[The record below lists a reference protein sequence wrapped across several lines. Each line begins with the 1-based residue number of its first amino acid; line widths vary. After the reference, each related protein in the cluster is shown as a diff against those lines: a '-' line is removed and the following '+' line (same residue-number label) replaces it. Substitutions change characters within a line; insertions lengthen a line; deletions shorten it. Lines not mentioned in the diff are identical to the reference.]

1 MEVKMRRPVAYL
13 MNVRNWILLGA
24 ILTIPHA
31 HAAESM
37 QASAAEGPAV
47 TLESFFGT
55 YEGQLTPTT
64 ISEHHE
70 VKKRGYLA
78 VEKPASGEE
87 KGRIVCWVF
96 DPQTLEIMP
105 SLIIPFDL
113 DVIEAYLQNGNH
125 TILESGIRETHVNLI
140 FQEVEELLNSSTI
153 CRFKFHNGT
162 LVSFHIHSCRSAEP
176 HETLYRLKVAQVEK
190 K

>member
-1 MEVKMRRPVAYL
+1 MRRPVAYL
-13 MNVRNWILLGA
+13 MNVRNWMFLGA

-55 YEGQLTPTT
+55 YEGELTPTT
-64 ISEHHE
+64 RSEYRM
-70 VKKRGYLA
+70 VRKRGYLA
-78 VEKPASGEE
+78 VDKPASGEE

-96 DPQTLEIMP
+96 DTHTLEMMP
-105 SLIIPFDL
+105 SLVIPFDL
-113 DVIEAYLQNGNH
+113 GEIESNLQNSRH
-125 TILESGIRETHVNLI
+125 TILESGTRETQVTFI
-140 FQEVEELLNSSTI
+140 FQEVEELPNSSTT
-153 CRFKFHNGT
+153 CQFKFHNGA
-162 LVSFHIHSCRSAEP
+162 LVSFYIHSYRSVEP
-176 HETLYRLKVAQVEK
+176 HETLYQLKVAQVEK